1 MQEKKKKVVFL
12 LSTGYAGS
20 HFLSLLLGS
29 HSRTMHLGELLVMK
43 KPQPEAGHREC
54 DFERG
59 DVLAGITPSDVPRI
73 YDIIYSRVDPNVE
86 ALIDASKK
94 ASWASRFLD
103 NDRYERKYLHLIRDP
118 RALVRRYSLR
128 SSPRKLRRV
137 RWKVARAMPGLAFSI
152 WFAPES
158 DVWLYR
164 WLLQNIEITRFIRQ
178 HRLDANLV
186 TYRDLARD
194 QAGEIRRL
202 MEWIGLP
209 FEPGQLEYW
218 NKAHIGT
225 QKRNY
230 EWVKE
235 QKTKQHFDL
244 RWKTEMPA
252 DVQARIASNRRVQR
266 YLADLKV
273 ALIDEGLRREGEAYP
288 AEE

>member
-1 MQEKKKKVVFL
+1 MQETKKKVVFL

-43 KPQPEAGHREC
+43 KPQPETGHREC

-59 DVLAGITPSDVPRI
+59 DVLAGIAPADVPRI
-73 YDIIYSRVDPNVE
+73 YDIIYSRIDPRVE

-94 ASWASRFLD
+94 TSWAGVFLT
-103 NDRYERKYLHLIRDP
+103 NERYERKYLHLIRDP
-118 RALVRRYSLR
+118 RALVRRYGLR
-128 SSPRKLRRV
+128 SSPAKVRRL
-137 RWKVARAMPGLAFSI
+137 RWKIARRFPALAVSI

-164 WLLQNIEITRFIRQ
+164 WLFQNMEITRFIRE
-178 HRLDANLV
+178 HRLDANLL

-209 FEPGQLEYW
+209 FEPSQLEYW
-218 NKAHIGT
+218 NKDHIGT

-235 QKTKQHFDL
+235 QKNKQHFDL
-244 RWKTEMPA
+244 RWKSEMSLET
-252 DVQARIASNRRVQR
+252 QQRITRNRRVRR
-266 YLADLKV
+266 YLADINV
-273 ALIDEGLRREGEAYP
+273 ALIDEGLRREGEAYQSP
-288 AEE
+288 